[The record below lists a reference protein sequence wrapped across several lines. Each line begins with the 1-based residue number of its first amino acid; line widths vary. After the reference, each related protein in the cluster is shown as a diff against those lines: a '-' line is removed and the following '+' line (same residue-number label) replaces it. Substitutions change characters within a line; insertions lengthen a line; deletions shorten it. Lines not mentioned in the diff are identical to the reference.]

1 MGDPTGHAVVHQL
14 VEAVRMLAR
23 AAIIDY
29 SGHCSVRR
37 DGGSFFIN
45 SGASVRPALSA
56 NDVVLVD
63 LDGALL
69 NGSAPPPIEFHI
81 HSEVYRARAD
91 VNAVMHT
98 HPRWSTLLTSAG
110 VQYQPVFGQGALLGE
125 VAVLD
130 SPLSINTAVKGR
142 TLAATLR
149 DRSAILLKAHGAV
162 VVGTDIVECFALAA
176 YLEENAQ
183 RQYRALQIGAPYVLS
198 AAEQQACR
206 DHLRSPSLFRKTWD
220 HYRSNLST
228 EGTNRDLDTA
238 PRRPL

>member
-1 MGDPTGHAVVHQL
+1 MSSREIRIATRKSALALWQAEDVKACLEKAHPGLLVTLGPMVSRGDKL
-14 VEAVRMLAR
+14 
-23 AAIIDY
+23 
-29 SGHCSVRR
+29 
-37 DGGSFFIN
+37 
-45 SGASVRPALSA
+45 
-56 NDVVLVD
+56 
-63 LDGALL
+63 
-69 NGSAPPPIEFHI
+69 
-81 HSEVYRARAD
+81 
-91 VNAVMHT
+91 
-98 HPRWSTLLTSAG
+98 
-110 VQYQPVFGQGALLGE
+110 
-125 VAVLD
+125 LD